1 MAAKRPPEPLD
12 AVVFNK
18 LPRVDAEPG
27 PGFPPVLCKPSPV
40 PTAGSEHHLSYKG
53 SYFSCPRTEG
63 PLLHC
68 LLHRP
73 RSPPPGRL
81 GAEQGADALVWDLL
95 MARDK
100 WPGHQ
105 GHPFPMKKPVAVPKP
120 VYAAPLCFT
129 PLGSQGGDST
139 LQRAPGAA
147 SPHGE
152 PSRRGPHPEPSLL
165 PLPPASPVAFSPYYA
180 AFEKYRGPSASHDLT
195 KVPELPGRIQDP
207 WPKLRAPAG
216 SPVHREHPPACYPQP
231 PYPHPPFPQPPYP
244 QPPRAEQPPGSL
256 SSYKALGFAASGEP
270 APFPSAY
277 LKPQTPRSYF
287 PSPLDGFVSR
297 PAGPGALPSP
307 KAAGL
312 PRAAE
317 PPLPTGFLH
326 PSPSFAFSPMEAAL
340 FGVTEHHG
348 AGRAVE
354 PHGGRPAARPGSAF
368 HPVRAPQKM
377 PEGLTGTFPKGDA
390 GYGMDVVAKSSPV
403 TPQHHP
409 GTGDAC
415 RVGDTCRVRDAC
427 RAGDTTQEPAG
438 AACPQERLRDL
449 KSGEMSGEMSP
460 ASPPMPVINN
470 VFSLAPY
477 REYLEGT
484 EASADVPVPK
494 EHTQGDTSPQNT
506 AGTWDPGA
514 VKVSVTPS
522 EGEGADQK
530 VPPEGP
536 KAKAVSP
543 EPPAKSHEGGEV
555 ALDLSLKK
563 SLVTTGD
570 THPDTRQ
577 PQEDKEGP
585 PGKVE
590 EVGED
595 TKPPVPP
602 QLVEAVSGDR
612 SHFQSSAAFMS
623 KKYKILRSWGPPRA
637 PQPSPV
643 PRSPPG
649 SPPPSTS
656 APQGTCHRRLTL
668 TDMLVPQAPPVLGED
683 GAPLPA
689 CCDAPARQG
698 LGNPC
703 FAALHAAL
711 CDVLA
716 CSVAG
721 SSPELLQEWL
731 RRTEPEEALAEMPRS
746 PPKPKNGVRLPEPP
760 KPPKG
765 KEIWLAFQDV
775 AVLLSK
781 LLSQLETFMFTRK
794 CPFPHVVRAGAI
806 FIPIHVVKEKLFP
819 KLPGASVDQVLQ
831 EHKVELRPTTLS
843 EEKLLRDLE
852 LKSCTS
858 RMLKL
863 LALKQLPDI
872 YPDLLNLLWHH
883 SIRQQLGR

>member
-1 MAAKRPPEPLD
+1 
-12 AVVFNK
+12 
-18 LPRVDAEPG
+18 
-27 PGFPPVLCKPSPV
+27 
-40 PTAGSEHHLSYKG
+40 
-53 SYFSCPRTEG
+53 
-63 PLLHC
+63 
-68 LLHRP
+68 
-73 RSPPPGRL
+73 
-81 GAEQGADALVWDLL
+81 
-95 MARDK
+95 
-100 WPGHQ
+100 
-105 GHPFPMKKPVAVPKP
+105 MKKPVAVPKP

-129 PLGSQGGDST
+129 PLGSGGGDST

-180 AFEKYRGPSASHDLT
+180 AFEKYRGPSASHDLA
-195 KVPELPGRIQDP
+195 KVPELPSRIQDP

-216 SPVHREHPPACYPQP
+216 SPVHREHPPAGYPQP

-354 PHGGRPAARPGSAF
+354 PHWREAGGEARQRLPPRPRPAEDARGT
-368 HPVRAPQKM
+368 HRDVPQ
-377 PEGLTGTFPKGDA
+377 G
-390 GYGMDVVAKSSPV
+390 
-403 TPQHHP
+403 
-409 GTGDAC
+409 
-415 RVGDTCRVRDAC
+415 RR
-427 RAGDTTQEPAG
+427 
-438 AACPQERLRDL
+438 RLRDGRGGQ
-449 KSGEMSGEMSP
+449 KQPRYPPAPPGHWGRTSKAGRCHGEMSP

-484 EASADVPVPK
+484 EASA
-494 EHTQGDTSPQNT
+494 
-506 AGTWDPGA
+506 
-514 VKVSVTPS
+514 
-522 EGEGADQK
+522 
-530 VPPEGP
+530 
-536 KAKAVSP
+536 KAVSP
-543 EPPAKSHEGGEV
+543 EPPAKSHEGSEV

-731 RRTEPEEALAEMPRS
+731 RRTEPEE
-746 PPKPKNGVRLPEPP
+746 
-760 KPPKG
+760 G

-775 AVLLSK
+775 AALLSK

-831 EHKVELRPTTLS
+831 EHKVELRPTTNPNAS
-843 EEKLLRDLE
+843 PEEAELLPGVSGWGQSHRRRP
-852 LKSCTS
+852 SCP
-858 RMLKL
+858 RAAAGGRHREPCVVRGGGRR
-863 LALKQLPDI
+863 LA
-872 YPDLLNLLWHH
+872 
-883 SIRQQLGR
+883 RR